1 MGGGGKEERGGGGE
15 RERREVVKER
25 EGGRKDSKFTSFQPK
40 TDCTVPL
47 LFSL

>member
-1 MGGGGKEERGGGGE
+1 MGGGGEEKREEEKE
-15 RERREVVKER
+15 REREVVKER